1 MNIQEYISTGIL
13 EAYVLGELSQTENEE
28 VEKLANEYPEV
39 RDEITRIEETLG
51 TIAEKTKVAPPE
63 ALKAQILDSVGSP
76 TGLQGDVEKNLGET
90 SILTQVEPASSRTK
104 WQYLVAASISLA
116 TIASIA
122 AVVFYINWKEVEK
135 ERNDL
140 IAQNQ
145 RLADNIQQVDRDLQ
159 HLSKDYDIIN
169 EKDFQKIALE
179 GLEISP
185 ESLAFI
191 YWNRSTQEVYLNVNS
206 LPIPDRDLQ
215 YQLWGIIDGKPVDAG
230 IFEVNLTG
238 LQRMKDI
245 AGASAF
251 AVTLEPRGGSKIPTL
266 DQMYIIGNV

>member
-13 EAYVLGELSQTENEE
+13 EAYILDDLSQTENVE
-28 VEKLANEYPEV
+28 VEKLANEYPEI
-39 RDEITRIEETLG
+39 RDEIARIEETLQI
-51 TIAEKTKVAPPE
+51 IAEKTKESLPE
-63 ALKAQILDSVGSP
+63 ALKAQILDSTIGPV
-76 TGLQGDVEKNLGET
+76 GLQGDVEKNLGKT
-90 SILTQVEPASSRTK
+90 SILTQVEPVTSPTK
-104 WQYLVAASISLA
+104 WRYLVAASISLA
-116 TIASIA
+116 TFASIA
-122 AVVFYINWKEVEK
+122 AVVFYINWKEVEQ
-135 ERNDL
+135 ERDDL

-145 RLADNIQQVDRDLQ
+145 RLADNIQQVDRELK
-159 HLSKDYDIIN
+159 HLSNDYNIIN
-169 EKDFQKIALE
+169 KKNFQKIALE

-230 IFEVNLTG
+230 IFEVNLSG

-251 AVTLEPRGGSKIPTL
+251 AVTLEPKGGSKSPTM

>member
-13 EAYVLGELSQTENEE
+13 EAYILDDLSQTENVE
-28 VEKLANEYPEV
+28 VEKLANEYPEI
-39 RDEITRIEETLG
+39 RDEIARIEETLQI
-51 TIAEKTKVAPPE
+51 IAEKTKESIPE
-63 ALKAQILDSVGSP
+63 ALKAQILDSTIGPV
-76 TGLQGDVEKNLGET
+76 GLQGDVEKNLGKT
-90 SILTQVEPASSRTK
+90 SILTQVEPVTSPTK
-104 WQYLVAASISLA
+104 WRYLVAASISLA
-116 TIASIA
+116 TLASIA
-122 AVVFYINWKEVEK
+122 AVVFYINWKEVEQ
-135 ERNDL
+135 ERDDL

-145 RLADNIQQVDRDLQ
+145 RLADNIQQVDRDLK
-159 HLSKDYDIIN
+159 HLSNDYNIIN
-169 EKDFQKIALE
+169 KKNFQKIALE

-191 YWNRSTQEVYLNVNS
+191 YWNRSTQKVYLNVNS

-230 IFEVNLTG
+230 IFEVNLSG

-251 AVTLEPRGGSKIPTL
+251 AVTLEPKGGSKSPTM

>member
-1 MNIQEYISTGIL
+1 M
-13 EAYVLGELSQTENEE
+13 
-28 VEKLANEYPEV
+28 
-39 RDEITRIEETLG
+39 
-51 TIAEKTKVAPPE
+51 
-63 ALKAQILDSVGSP
+63 
-76 TGLQGDVEKNLGET
+76 
-90 SILTQVEPASSRTK
+90 
-104 WQYLVAASISLA
+104 AASISLA
-116 TIASIA
+116 TLASFA
-122 AVVFYINWKEVEK
+122 AVVFYINWKEVEQ
-135 ERNDL
+135 ERDDL

-159 HLSKDYDIIN
+159 HLSNYYNIIN
-169 EKDFQKIALE
+169 KKNFQKIALE

-230 IFEVNLTG
+230 IFEVNLSG

-251 AVTLEPRGGSKIPTL
+251 AVTLEPKGGSKSPTM

>member
-13 EAYVLGELSQTENEE
+13 EAYILDDLSQTENVE
-28 VEKLANEYPEV
+28 VEKLANEYPEI
-39 RDEITRIEETLG
+39 RDEIARIEETLQI
-51 TIAEKTKVAPPE
+51 IAEKTKESPPE
-63 ALKAQILDSVGSP
+63 VLKAQILDSTIGPV
-76 TGLQGDVEKNLGET
+76 GLQGDVEKNLGKT
-90 SILTQVEPASSRTK
+90 SILTQVEPVTSPTK
-104 WQYLVAASISLA
+104 WRYLVAASVSLA
-116 TIASIA
+116 TLASIA
-122 AVVFYINWKEVEK
+122 AVVFYINWKEVEQ
-135 ERNDL
+135 ERDDL

-145 RLADNIQQVDRDLQ
+145 RLADNIQQVDRDLK
-159 HLSKDYDIIN
+159 HLSNDYNIIN
-169 EKDFQKIALE
+169 KKNFQKIALE

-230 IFEVNLTG
+230 IFKVNLSG

-251 AVTLEPRGGSKIPTL
+251 AVTLEPKGGSKSPTM

>member
-1 MNIQEYISTGIL
+1 L
-13 EAYVLGELSQTENEE
+13 DDLSQTENVE
-28 VEKLANEYPEV
+28 VEKLANEYPEI
-39 RDEITRIEETLG
+39 RDEIARIEETLQI
-51 TIAEKTKVAPPE
+51 IAEKTKESSPE
-63 ALKAQILDSVGSP
+63 ALKVQILDSTIGPV
-76 TGLQGDVEKNLGET
+76 GLQGDVEKNLGKT
-90 SILTQVEPASSRTK
+90 SILTQVEPVTSPTK
-104 WQYLVAASISLA
+104 WRYLVAASISLA
-116 TIASIA
+116 TLASIA
-122 AVVFYINWKEVEK
+122 AVVFYINWKEVEQ
-135 ERNDL
+135 ERDDL

-145 RLADNIQQVDRDLQ
+145 RLADNIQQVDRDLK
-159 HLSKDYDIIN
+159 HLSNDYNIIN
-169 EKDFQKIALE
+169 KKNFQKIALE

-206 LPIPDRDLQ
+206 LPVPDRDLQ

-230 IFEVNLTG
+230 IFEVNLSG

-251 AVTLEPRGGSKIPTL
+251 AVTLEPKGGSKSPTM